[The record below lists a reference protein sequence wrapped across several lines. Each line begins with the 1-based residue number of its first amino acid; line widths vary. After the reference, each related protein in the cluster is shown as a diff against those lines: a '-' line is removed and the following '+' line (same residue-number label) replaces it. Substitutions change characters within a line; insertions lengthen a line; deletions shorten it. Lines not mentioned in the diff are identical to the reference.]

1 MIGEIIGLIEESN
14 GSKCLVFDSANE
26 NEKVLK
32 KTNNF
37 GMGLKMR
44 LKP

>member
-1 MIGEIIGLIEESN
+1 MFS
-14 GSKCLVFDSANE
+14 FDSANE